1 LGELGATDALDSP
14 YVTLLAIVI
23 WVLVIATIV
32 KLSQEDTQVA
42 VVLLWL
48 LLAVAAL
55 VPLAV

>member
-1 LGELGATDALDSP
+1 
-14 YVTLLAIVI
+14 VTLLAIVI